1 MRAFYFFQ
9 KRQSVIA
16 DLSWTHY
23 LQLLSLKEESK
34 IQYYI
39 NITKSLN
46 LSIRQLREKIKSK
59 EYERLPESTRNK
71 LINKKEP
78 NIKELIPE
86 PIIIKCNFLDKE
98 KLSEKLLHKLIVE
111 NIKEFMEQLGEG
123 YSYIGDE
130 YKIRIG
136 ESYNYIDLLL
146 FNYIYNCFVVV
157 ELKVTELKSEHIG
170 QIEKYINYIDLNV
183 KNINQN
189 KTICLILV
197 KENNK
202 FVIKYS
208 TDKSI
213 ISRSYSLI

>member
-1 MRAFYFFQ
+1 M
-9 KRQSVIA
+9 IA

-86 PIIIKCNFLDKE
+86 PIIIKCNSLDKE
-98 KLSEKLLHKLIVE
+98 KISEKVLHKLIVE

-170 QIEKYINYIDLNV
+170 QIQVYMNYIDR
-183 KNINQN
+183 NI
-189 KTICLILV
+189 KTIYQNNTIGIILV
-197 KENNK
+197 KRNNE
-202 FVIKYS
+202 FIIEYS
-208 TDKSI
+208 SDNRI
-213 ISRSYSLI
+213 ISRKYEIIS

>member
-1 MRAFYFFQ
+1 M
-9 KRQSVIA
+9 
-16 DLSWTHY
+16 
-23 LQLLSLKEESK
+23 
-34 IQYYI
+34 
-39 NITKSLN
+39 
-46 LSIRQLREKIKSK
+46 
-59 EYERLPESTRNK
+59 
-71 LINKKEP
+71 
-78 NIKELIPE
+78 
-86 PIIIKCNFLDKE
+86 
-98 KLSEKLLHKLIVE
+98 E

-189 KTICLILV
+189 KTIGLILV